1 MLDSSGNF
9 PLIHHSGEVHRTV
22 MRKLIY
28 GPSLW
33 PNLYS
38 SSQRIGILS
47 SPVKDIGCLH
57 EISSINLSILMLRGR
72 MMISTF
78 RNISSRFRPGKLNI
92 NSRQARAISLWCLT
106 PRNNSHFCSTSLSAG
121 KCFCRS
127 LSHVLIISTRPA
139 INKYTASS
147 NPTSEKLWCISR
159 RTIGSWRD

>member
-1 MLDSSGNF
+1 MAGGRSCEISGIRTKVLTNARFVWKFSAHSSF
-9 PLIHHSGEVHRTV
+9 REVHRTV

-57 EISSINLSILMLRGR
+57 EISSINLSILMLRER

-78 RNISSRFRPGKLNI
+78 WNISSRFRPGKLNI

-106 PRNNSHFCSTSLSAG
+106 PRNNVRTFNQLHYQQENAFVALS
-121 KCFCRS
+121 
-127 LSHVLIISTRPA
+127 
-139 INKYTASS
+139 
-147 NPTSEKLWCISR
+147 
-159 RTIGSWRD
+159 RTC